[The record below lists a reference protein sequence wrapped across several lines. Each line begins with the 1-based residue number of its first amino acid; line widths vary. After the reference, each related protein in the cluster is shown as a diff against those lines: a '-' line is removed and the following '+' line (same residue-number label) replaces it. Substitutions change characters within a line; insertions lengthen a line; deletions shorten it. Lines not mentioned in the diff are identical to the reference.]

1 MGPTGGRIDAGRKVM
16 NARQSDSQLVSSALP
31 DRATGNEGHAD
42 CPPADG
48 LSGLMSR
55 FGRQAVEP
63 SPLRIFTL
71 GQMRVVVNGEP
82 LRSGGKA
89 QRRPLALLRC
99 LLTRGGRPVPVT
111 LLRKALG
118 EDDPAG
124 EGHGDVHYSRGA
136 FDMALSRL
144 RRLLAVPDLLR
155 LDDGFLSLDE
165 NLCWVDAWAVEHWLI
180 QADAQPSPVCGR
192 ILLEQALHLY
202 DGEFLEGED
211 AAWAVLARERIRA
224 RLLRVARRLGRA
236 LEEEGRWVEAGDL
249 YERLREFF
257 PLDEDVCLHLI
268 RSHVRRGEFAQASG
282 IYARCREVLAKV
294 LGVLPNPAI
303 RAMLETA

>member
-1 MGPTGGRIDAGRKVM
+1 M
-16 NARQSDSQLVSSALP
+16 NAQQSDSPLVSTALP
-31 DRATGNEGHAD
+31 NVARPAGQQPD
-42 CPPADG
+42 CPSADAYTRF
-48 LSGLMSR
+48 MSR
-55 FGRQAVEP
+55 FGLQAIEAL
-63 SPLRIFTL
+63 PLRIFSL
-71 GQMRVVVNGEP
+71 GQMRIVLHGEV

-89 QRRPLALLRC
+89 QRRPLSLLQC

-118 EDDPAG
+118 EDDAAG
-124 EGHGDVHYSRGA
+124 EGHYSRGA

-144 RRLLAVPDLLR
+144 RHLLAIPDLLR

-165 NLCWVDAWAVEHWLI
+165 NLCWVDAWAVEHWLV

-192 ILLEQALHLY
+192 TLLERALDLY

-236 LEEEGRWVEAGDL
+236 LEQEGRWTDAGDL

-257 PLDEDVCLHLI
+257 PLDEDLCLHLI
-268 RSHVRRGEFAQASG
+268 RSHVKRGEFAQASG